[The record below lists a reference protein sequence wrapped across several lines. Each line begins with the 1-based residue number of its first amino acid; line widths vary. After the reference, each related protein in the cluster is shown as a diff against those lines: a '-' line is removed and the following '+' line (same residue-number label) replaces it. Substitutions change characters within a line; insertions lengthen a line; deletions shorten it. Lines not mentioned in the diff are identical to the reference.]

1 MDTTVIDCLVTQ
13 ASRFKMFSF
22 LTRGSALGLPQ
33 KLKLPIFNEKCVLQ
47 LSPLKKKH
55 RQGKSASSD
64 MHVPMIELNLH
75 NITRYQKQRLYFHL
89 TANVC
94 KS

>member
-47 LSPLKKKH
+47 LSPLKKSIG
-55 RQGKSASSD
+55 RGKISF
-64 MHVPMIELNLH
+64 E
-75 NITRYQKQRLYFHL
+75 RYARADDRNKF
-89 TANVC
+89 A
-94 KS
+94 